1 MGLGLSEEL
10 SHPGSSIHLLQVNP
24 EEAQQTEVRTL
35 AAMMIDEQNTAQYS
49 GARKEVRNLHDSII
63 KTSLSFIYIHDIAK
77 KLSLYMYWSRV
88 IPYGIGTSFHPTPSD
103 FAING
108 VYCRVLIVRK
118 LCQVS
123 LSYLEP
129 FPRKSVR
136 RLTFTDLRGLA
147 EIATS

>member
-1 MGLGLSEEL
+1 MDRVDEGRVDGIQI
-10 SHPGSSIHLLQVNP
+10 GSGRGHVGRVKKGQLD
-24 EEAQQTEVRTL
+24 EVQ
-35 AAMMIDEQNTAQYS
+35 I
-49 GARKEVRNLHDSII
+49 G
-63 KTSLSFIYIHDIAK
+63 
-77 KLSLYMYWSRV
+77 V
-88 IPYGIGTSFHPTPSD
+88 IPYEIGTSFHPTPSD

>member
-1 MGLGLSEEL
+1 MFYHEF
-10 SHPGSSIHLLQVNP
+10 H
-24 EEAQQTEVRTL
+24 
-35 AAMMIDEQNTAQYS
+35 
-49 GARKEVRNLHDSII
+49 K
-63 KTSLSFIYIHDIAK
+63 
-77 KLSLYMYWSRV
+77 RV
-88 IPYGIGTSFHPTPSD
+88 IPYEIGTSFHPTPSD

-147 EIATS
+147 EIATSQTIDSSALTIELKRLKLRQVVLRGDQLNNIGLYFYFDDQNLIFLSSRDLRLNYTQSRFSPVSAIGFWISWS